1 LQPVVASFSQRV
13 ALSAPVVLGT
23 RLCAANPSIKAL
35 FEEED
40 EYAVLEEAISQQD
53 EEIDLLLFAPD
64 GAEVSLNFLRAAVG
78 ELNSAIKAPLLL
90 CTENPD
96 AIETLCR
103 VYNGKPLLVFP
114 QGEKAQIA
122 ALAAAKKYG
131 AVLVG
136 EVQGVTAPTAPA
148 FSGVIADL
156 CQEEYLPVLAVSSL
170 VE

>member
-1 LQPVVASFSQRV
+1 M
-13 ALSAPVVLGT
+13 
-23 RLCAANPSIKAL
+23 
-35 FEEED
+35 
-40 EYAVLEEAISQQD
+40 
-53 EEIDLLLFAPD
+53 
-64 GAEVSLNFLRAAVG
+64 
-78 ELNSAIKAPLLL
+78 

-114 QGEKAQIA
+114 QGEKAQVA

-131 AVLVG
+131 VVLVG

-148 FSGVIADL
+148 FSGVIAAL
-156 CQEEYLPVLAVSSL
+156 CQDDYLPVLAVSSL